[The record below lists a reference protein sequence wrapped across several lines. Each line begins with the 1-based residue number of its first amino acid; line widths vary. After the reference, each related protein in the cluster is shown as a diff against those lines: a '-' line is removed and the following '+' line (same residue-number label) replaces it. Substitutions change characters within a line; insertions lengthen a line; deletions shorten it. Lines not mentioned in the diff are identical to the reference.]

1 MTLDTGTRLGT
12 YQILAK
18 LGAGGMGEVY
28 RARDT
33 KLHREVAI
41 KVLPGLFSSDQD
53 ALARLERE
61 ARILAAFNHPNIATI
76 YGLEERPGLTAI
88 VMELVEGEALDA
100 RLRAKGKLS
109 VGETMTIA
117 RQLVDA
123 LDAAHERGIIHR
135 DLKPANIKLTLDSVA
150 KVLDFGLAR
159 DPVAASGETDTCV
172 SPVTQP
178 GLILGTAAYMSPEQA
193 RGLAVDRRADIW
205 AFGCVLY
212 ECLTGASPFAGASIS
227 DVIAHVLER
236 EPDWNALP
244 PSTPGPLVR
253 LIQRCLQKDTKKR
266 LRDIADARVDL
277 DESLTAPPTTLA
289 PATSG
294 SSLPWAVVVAAAV
307 TIAVSWWLFRARE
320 PIAPHLSR
328 AVRLT
333 NSAAHEF
340 SPAIS
345 PDNKW
350 VAYYSEWQGRSDVW
364 VKFLDSGSTINLTSS
379 LNLDLSVRALIG
391 GLSISPDGTMI
402 AVASRSVP
410 GLPGYDTWI
419 IPAPAGGVPRKLLSA
434 LQAMQW
440 SPDGK
445 QIACIR
451 AASSR
456 GDALIVADSDGGN
469 QRELVP
475 ARGGRHVHWPA
486 WSRDQKWIYFIS
498 SYDTWQTGQSEI
510 YRVPTSGGSDEPV
523 INTNRRAIY
532 PAPTPGGGLIFAANP
547 DAIDLSLW
555 WSDGRGHAPRQL
567 TIGVGEY
574 SEQRL
579 SDDGSRMVAT
589 VTDTSQ
595 SAIYRI
601 PASGS
606 GGMVRVTDGFNGD
619 VDPSVDPRHDRMAFA
634 SARSGQRNLWLARAD
649 GTDPHP
655 LTTADAFDERP
666 AFSHDGQQIAFV
678 SDRGGQQGV
687 WVIDADGGAP
697 RLLTHTRVLD
707 TLTWSRDDARVV
719 YAVPGGDMPHVESVV
734 VATGRVDRVALPTP
748 AVVPAWSPTSDVIAY
763 LDPSSTGTASGG
775 RMALTIADAQ
785 GRRLFESTGKEAF
798 TNGFIAWSPDGTRI
812 AGVRFP
818 ANAAGSIWVVDP
830 TGAQPAR
837 KLMDLP
843 VSMRPH
849 GLAWASDGSSL
860 LLSGVEVSSDIVL
873 FDVTK

>member
-1 MTLDTGTRLGT
+1 
-12 YQILAK
+12 
-18 LGAGGMGEVY
+18 MGEVY

-159 DPVAASGETDTCV
+159 DPVTASGETDTCV

-244 PSTPGPLVR
+244 PSTPRPLVR

-391 GLSISPDGTMI
+391 GLDLSGWHDDRRGFSISPRPARLRHLDY
-402 AVASRSVP
+402 SRSRRRRAPKAAVRTAGDGMVP
-410 GLPGYDTWI
+410 GWKADRVHSRSLI
-419 IPAPAGGVPRKLLSA
+419 ARRRAPRRRQRRRSTGVGAGARWTSRALAGLVQGSEVDLFHLLVRHLA
-434 LQAMQW
+434 
-440 SPDGK
+440 DGK
-445 QIACIR
+445 I
-451 AASSR
+451 
-456 GDALIVADSDGGN
+456 G
-469 QRELVP
+469 
-475 ARGGRHVHWPA
+475 
-486 WSRDQKWIYFIS
+486 
-498 SYDTWQTGQSEI
+498 
-510 YRVPTSGGSDEPV
+510 
-523 INTNRRAIY
+523 
-532 PAPTPGGGLIFAANP
+532 
-547 DAIDLSLW
+547 DLSGA
-555 WSDGRGHAPRQL
+555 DIRG
-567 TIGVGEY
+567 
-574 SEQRL
+574 
-579 SDDGSRMVAT
+579 
-589 VTDTSQ
+589 
-595 SAIYRI
+595 
-601 PASGS
+601 
-606 GGMVRVTDGFNGD
+606 
-619 VDPSVDPRHDRMAFA
+619 
-634 SARSGQRNLWLARAD
+634 
-649 GTDPHP
+649 
-655 LTTADAFDERP
+655 ER
-666 AFSHDGQQIAFV
+666 
-678 SDRGGQQGV
+678 
-687 WVIDADGGAP
+687 
-697 RLLTHTRVLD
+697 
-707 TLTWSRDDARVV
+707 
-719 YAVPGGDMPHVESVV
+719 
-734 VATGRVDRVALPTP
+734 
-748 AVVPAWSPTSDVIAY
+748 
-763 LDPSSTGTASGG
+763 
-775 RMALTIADAQ
+775 
-785 GRRLFESTGKEAF
+785 
-798 TNGFIAWSPDGTRI
+798 
-812 AGVRFP
+812 
-818 ANAAGSIWVVDP
+818 
-830 TGAQPAR
+830 
-837 KLMDLP
+837 
-843 VSMRPH
+843 
-849 GLAWASDGSSL
+849 
-860 LLSGVEVSSDIVL
+860 
-873 FDVTK
+873 

>member
-1 MTLDTGTRLGT
+1 MTLETGTRLGT

-61 ARILAAFNHPNIATI
+61 ARILAAFNHPNIATV
-76 YGLEERPGLTAI
+76 YGLEEQPGLTAI

-100 RLRAKGKLS
+100 RVQAKRKLP
-109 VGETMTIA
+109 VEEPITIA

-135 DLKPANIKLTLDSVA
+135 DLKPANIKLTPDRVV

-159 DPVAASGETDTCV
+159 DRVTTSREADTLV

-193 RGLAVDRRADIW
+193 RGLAVDRRAGIW
-205 AFGCVLY
+205 AFGRGPY
-212 ECLTGASPFAGASIS
+212 EFLTGVSPFAGASIS
-227 DVIAHVLER
+227 DVIARVLER

-244 PSTPGPLVR
+244 PSTPSPLVR
-253 LIQRCLQKDTKKR
+253 LIQHCLQKDTKRR
-266 LRDIADARVDL
+266 LRDIADARVDF
-277 DESLTAPPTTLA
+277 DEALTTPPTTLVT
-289 PATSG
+289 ATSV
-294 SSLPWAVVVAAAV
+294 SPLPWAVVAAAAV
-307 TIAVSWWLFRARE
+307 AIAVSWWLFSARKQ
-320 PIAPHLSR
+320 IGPHFSR

-333 NSAAHEF
+333 NSAAREF

-379 LNLDLSVRALIG
+379 LNLDLPARALIG

-419 IPAPAGGVPRKLLSA
+419 IPAPAGGVPRKLLPT

-445 QIACIR
+445 QIAGVR

-456 GDALIVADSDGGN
+456 GDALVVADSDGGH

-498 SYDTWQTGQSEI
+498 SYDTWQSGQSEI

-523 INTNRRAIY
+523 ITTNRRAIY
-532 PAPTPGGGLIFAANP
+532 PAPIPGGGLIFAANP

-555 WSDGRGHAPRQL
+555 WSDGRR
-567 TIGVGEY
+567 
-574 SEQRL
+574 
-579 SDDGSRMVAT
+579 
-589 VTDTSQ
+589 
-595 SAIYRI
+595 
-601 PASGS
+601 
-606 GGMVRVTDGFNGD
+606 D
-619 VDPSVDPRHDRMAFA
+619 VDRGRIDRF
-634 SARSGQRNLWLARAD
+634 
-649 GTDPHP
+649 
-655 LTTADAFDERP
+655 
-666 AFSHDGQQIAFV
+666 
-678 SDRGGQQGV
+678 
-687 WVIDADGGAP
+687 
-697 RLLTHTRVLD
+697 
-707 TLTWSRDDARVV
+707 
-719 YAVPGGDMPHVESVV
+719 
-734 VATGRVDRVALPTP
+734 
-748 AVVPAWSPTSDVIAY
+748 
-763 LDPSSTGTASGG
+763 
-775 RMALTIADAQ
+775 
-785 GRRLFESTGKEAF
+785 
-798 TNGFIAWSPDGTRI
+798 
-812 AGVRFP
+812 
-818 ANAAGSIWVVDP
+818 
-830 TGAQPAR
+830 
-837 KLMDLP
+837 
-843 VSMRPH
+843 
-849 GLAWASDGSSL
+849 
-860 LLSGVEVSSDIVL
+860 
-873 FDVTK
+873 